1 MKRSQL
7 QFVNSERN
15 IVSQCGGG
23 SGFSIAVLFLLAI
36 MTLTGRSRAAS
47 DAEFNNQLVEHWKR
61 LVDPDNPK
69 DIAAA
74 LDLADGTVLLVE
86 KSKKIP
92 ELAAKL
98 AVLRQRWE
106 SKQVQDGKRA
116 EFYFEVRALR
126 RQIIMSHPA
135 LDFEKIL
142 INRNPPTTQCHN
154 GDQHLGI
161 HSRPGPGLTILT
173 DWKNNPQAEA
183 ILKDKLPVGAV
194 RNPDMNYDADKV
206 VFAFC
211 DHSGKERKRFWLY
224 EAALDGSSVR
234 QLTGTER
241 DPFKTWHDRA
251 TVVIEDNDPCYMP
264 DGNIVFISTRS
275 QSFGRCH
282 GGRYNPA
289 WVLYKCDANGDNI
302 SQMSFANENEY
313 EPSILNDGCIIFTR
327 WEYTNRHEMLF
338 HKLWTC
344 RPDGT
349 LVTHYYG
356 NDTIDPMEVLEASA
370 IPGSD
375 KIIATA
381 LGHHSYNTGTTI
393 MLDVKKGENGE
404 EPVTHLTPETPYS
417 ESHGWPDKHFSHPY
431 AITEDLFLVSRANH
445 TVTELLEND
454 RAIYL
459 IDTLGGRELIYED
472 PAVASFSPIPVR
484 MRNRPPVIPS
494 VLSSEAPDYGT
505 LYVQN
510 VYLTRNDPEKKIK
523 PGMIKAIRVN
533 ALGVQPRANRAPCSM
548 TVGVELPK
556 KVLGTVPVAAD
567 GSAFFRVP
575 AETSLQLQILDENG
589 MAILTE
595 RSLFYLQKGE
605 VRSCVGC
612 HEPSGTSPEKASRSS
627 PFWEPVNDL
636 TPPAGPRYEG
646 GLSFMRTVQPV
657 LDRYCIKCHG
667 LEKTAK
673 DVNLVHDGNLTWPRS
688 ATALIQRGRHQL
700 GDKGFMGS
708 LEMNISRPFE
718 YYANGNSVP
727 AMLLKGHQKLDL
739 DKDSFHRIVDWLDLN
754 AQCYGD
760 LFPNK
765 VEQRRFNNE
774 ALGKLREY
782 VKQLFGDELAGQP
795 ERALVNLAQPDE
807 SRILCA
813 PLDVK
818 AGGWG
823 QIQGWKDRNEP
834 GCRKMAELV
843 EACIVRDANENLTGW
858 YPSHEQGGGEEW
870 VIKDQEEYIEKLK
883 EAGKAGVNQ

>member
-1 MKRSQL
+1 M
-7 QFVNSERN
+7 NSKKDFKGRN
-15 IVSQCGGG
+15 GARFGLL
-23 SGFSIAVLFLLAI
+23 IAVLSLAAI
-36 MTLTGRSRAAS
+36 LVLPGNCAVAGEE
-47 DAEFNNQLVEHWKR
+47 EFNKQLVEHWKR
-61 LVDPDNPK
+61 MVNPDNPQ

-74 LDLADGTVLLVE
+74 LDLADRTVVLVE
-86 KSKKIP
+86 KSRKIP
-92 ELAAKL
+92 DLAAKL

-106 SKQVQDGKRA
+106 SKQVPDGRRA

-142 INRNPPTTQCHN
+142 INRNPPTTFCHN

-161 HSRPGPGLTILT
+161 HSRPGPGLTMLT
-173 DWKNNPQAEA
+173 NWKYNPHAEA

-211 DHSGKERKRFWLY
+211 DHSGTDRKRFWLY

-241 DPFKTWHDRA
+241 DTFKTWHNRA

-289 WVLYKCDANGDNI
+289 WVLYKCDATGDNI
-302 SQMSFANENEY
+302 RQMSFANENEY
-313 EPSILNDGCIIFTR
+313 EPSLLNDGRIIFTR
-327 WEYTNRHEMLF
+327 WEYTNRHEMFF

-349 LVTHYYG
+349 SVAHYYG

-370 IPGSD
+370 IPGTD
-375 KIIATA
+375 KIVATA
-381 LGHHSYNTGTTI
+381 QGHHSYNTGTAIT
-393 MLDVKKGENGE
+393 LDVKKGENGE

-445 TVTELLEND
+445 RAKQLPEND

-484 MRNRPPVIPS
+484 KRKRPPVIPS
-494 VLSSEAPDYGT
+494 MLPAKAPDYGT

-533 ALGVQPRANRAPCSM
+533 ALGVQPRADRAPCSM
-548 TVGVELPK
+548 TVRVELPK
-556 KVLGTVPVAAD
+556 KILGTAPVAAD
-567 GSAFFRVP
+567 GSASFRVP
-575 AETSLQLQILDENG
+575 AETSLQLQILDGNG

-612 HEPSGTSPEKASRSS
+612 HEQAGTSPQKVSRFSL
-627 PFWEPVNDL
+627 FRKPVSDL
-636 TPPAGPRYEG
+636 TPPAGPHYEG

-657 LDRYCIKCHG
+657 LDRYCITCHG
-667 LEKTAK
+667 LEKTGK
-673 DVNLVHDGNLTWPRS
+673 GVNLVHDGNLIWPRS
-688 ATALIQRGRHQL
+688 AEALIRRGQHRL
-700 GDKGFMGS
+700 GDKGFTGS
-708 LEMNISRPFE
+708 LAKNISRPFE

-765 VEQRRFNNE
+765 VEQRRFNYE

-782 VKQLFGDELAGQP
+782 VKQVFGDELAGQP

-813 PLDVK
+813 PLAVK

-823 QIQGWKDRNEP
+823 QIQGWKNKNEP
-834 GCRKMAELV
+834 GYRKMAELV
-843 EACIVRDANENLTGW
+843 EACIVRAANENSTGW
-858 YPSHEQGGGEEW
+858 YPSPERGGGEDW
-870 VIKDQEEYIEKLK
+870 VIKDQEDYIKRLK
-883 EAGKAGVNQ
+883 GAGKAGANASP